1 MRAYKFDLNPRIK
14 SYVEWQ
20 LEHYHEDKK
29 QLEEIKSAM
38 MPQITTSYGT
48 GGHGNSVSSPTEDA
62 AIRMTTNAYI
72 QSTERSVRAIEHT
85 LAKCDST
92 SRTLIDM
99 VYWRRTMT
107 VTGAAAKCNLSPS
120 GAYNRINKILTAVA
134 FEMGLIN
141 EF

>member
-14 SYVEWQ
+14 AYVEWQ

-29 QLEEIKSAM
+29 QLEEIKGAM

-48 GGHGNSVSSPTEDA
+48 GGHGNAISTPTEDA
-62 AIRMTTNAYI
+62 AMRMATNAYI

-85 LAKCDST
+85 LARCDST
-92 SRTLIDM
+92 SRALIDM
-99 VYWRRTMT
+99 VYWKRTMT
-107 VTGAAAKCNLSPS
+107 ATGAAMRCNVSKS
-120 GAYNRINKILTAVA
+120 SAYRKINFILTSIAL
-134 FEMGLIN
+134 ELGLLN

>member
-14 SYVEWQ
+14 AYVEWQ

-29 QLEEIKSAM
+29 QLEEIKDAM

-62 AIRMTTNAYI
+62 AMRMATNAYI
-72 QSTERSVRAIEHT
+72 QATERSVRAIEHT
-85 LAKCDST
+85 LCKCDST
-92 SRTLIDM
+92 SRTLIDI

-107 VTGAAAKCNLSPS
+107 VTGAAAKCCMSQM
-120 GAYNRINKILTAVA
+120 GAYKRINKVLTGIA

>member
-29 QLEEIKSAM
+29 QLEEIKDAM
-38 MPQITTSYGT
+38 MPPITTSISGMP
-48 GGHGNSVSSPTEDA
+48 HGSGVSQPTEDA
-62 AIRMTTNAYI
+62 AMRMATNAYI
-72 QSTERSVRAIEHT
+72 QATERSVRAIEHT
-85 LAKCDST
+85 LCKCDST
-92 SRTLIDM
+92 SRTLIDI

-107 VTGAAAKCNLSPS
+107 VTGAAAKCCMSQM
-120 GAYNRINKILTAVA
+120 GAYKRINKVLTGIA

>member
-29 QLEEIKSAM
+29 KLEEIKDAM
-38 MPQITTSYGT
+38 MPPITTSISGMP
-48 GGHGNSVSSPTEDA
+48 HGSGVGQPTEDA
-62 AIRMTTNAYI
+62 AIRMATNAYI
-72 QSTERSVRAIEHT
+72 QATERSVRAIEHT
-85 LAKCDST
+85 LARCDST
-92 SRTLIDM
+92 DRQLIDF

-107 VTGAAAKCNLSPS
+107 VTGAAVRCNFSKS
-120 GAYNRINKILTAVA
+120 SAYRKINNILTSIA
-134 FEMGLIN
+134 FELGLLS

>member
-48 GGHGNSVSSPTEDA
+48 GGHGNSISTPTEDA
-62 AIRMTTNAYI
+62 AMRMATNAYI

-85 LAKCDST
+85 LQRCDTT
-92 SRTLIDM
+92 SRTLIDI

-107 VTGAAAKCNLSPS
+107 VTGAATKCNLSPS

>member
-29 QLEEIKSAM
+29 QLEEIKGAM
-38 MPQITTSYGT
+38 MPPITTSISGMP
-48 GGHGNSVSSPTEDA
+48 HGSGVGQPTEDA
-62 AIRMTTNAYI
+62 AIRMASSAYI
-72 QSTERSVRAIEHT
+72 QSTERSVMAIEHT
-85 LAKCDST
+85 LQKCDNT
-92 SRTLIDM
+92 SRMLIDM

-107 VTGAAAKCNLSPS
+107 VTGAAAKCNMSQM
-120 GAYNRINKILTAVA
+120 GAYKRINKVLTGIA
-134 FEMGLIN
+134 FEMGLIS